1 MLLPNAWIYNGMGLK
16 YATDNG
22 AWVDGEERIV
32 VMDNHQYGKGHDALL
47 IRKDVLMD
55 FLKRERLT
63 LFWPVL
69 TERQIY
75 SKYGSWGNHEQNG
88 GWAYLDSEGV
98 IHHKFRLYESTK
110 FQKMMGDFK
119 HKWMKLWLP
128 IKYDTLLWLHK
139 KRIIRL
145 SNAIFWKIMGF
156 GPSSYYYEESPWN
169 KKRYK
174 KWLNKM
180 EQEGKIDDND
190 NTIPDGEEALEFETD
205 FQKLLKLSSQ
215 WDEDLDDE
223 NDSKD

>member
-1 MLLPNAWIYNGMGLK
+1 
-16 YATDNG
+16 
-22 AWVDGEERIV
+22 
-32 VMDNHQYGKGHDALL
+32 
-47 IRKDVLMD
+47 
-55 FLKRERLT
+55 
-63 LFWPVL
+63 
-69 TERQIY
+69 
-75 SKYGSWGNHEQNG
+75 
-88 GWAYLDSEGV
+88 
-98 IHHKFRLYESTK
+98 
-110 FQKMMGDFK
+110 
-119 HKWMKLWLP
+119 
-128 IKYDTLLWLHK
+128 
-139 KRIIRL
+139 
-145 SNAIFWKIMGF
+145 MGF